1 MAKSRW
7 GDAKKKRDVGGF
19 VALPFMVLRSDE
31 FASLSAIAVKLLVDL
46 LAQYRGDNNGDLT
59 VTWSV
64 MKMRGWRSR
73 DTLER
78 ARRELLTNSWIAL
91 TAQGG
96 LHRPSLYGVTF
107 FALDESP
114 KFDYSARSFPRGAWK
129 ATARTLPPRKIESSN
144 TPVVPIA
151 SRINT
156 PVVSIARRKLH
167 GDTPIVSA
175 KRVASR

>member
-31 FASLSAIAVKLLVDL
+31 FAALSAIAVKLLVDL
-46 LAQYRGDNNGDLT
+46 LAEYRGDNNGDLAI
-59 VTWSV
+59 TWSV
-64 MKMRGWRSR
+64 MKKRRWKSR

-78 ARRELLTNSWIAL
+78 ARQELLSSGWIAL

-129 ATARTLPPRKIESSN
+129 RTPRVLPPRKIESAN

-151 SRINT
+151 PGINT

-167 GDTPIVSA
+167 GDTPIVSV
-175 KRVASR
+175 KRVASQ